1 MIYSGN
7 VLAFVGDAVL
17 TLQVREY
24 LVAKGISNTKEL
36 QETSILFVSAK
47 AQANFIQKLIEENYL
62 SETEEKMF
70 RRGRNAKSHSI
81 AKNADVMTYRLSTGF
96 EALWGYLY
104 LDKQH
109 ERLEFLWHLFIET
122 VNEHE

>member
-81 AKNADVMTYRLSTGF
+81 AKNADVITYRLSTGF

-109 ERLEFLWHLFIET
+109 ERLEFLWDLFIET